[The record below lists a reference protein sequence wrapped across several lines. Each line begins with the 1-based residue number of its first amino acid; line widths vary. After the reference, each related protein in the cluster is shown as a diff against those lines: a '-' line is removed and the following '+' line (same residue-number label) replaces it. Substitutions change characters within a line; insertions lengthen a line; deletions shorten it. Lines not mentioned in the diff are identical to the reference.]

1 MSAFDRHP
9 RLRWAVPAVTAT
21 LLVGGAALGPTMVTA
36 DPGLPPR
43 TAEELLVDLQQPAA
57 NAVSG
62 TITTRADLGL
72 PELPGG
78 MAPGGEL
85 GLASGESTLRLWI
98 ADPERQR
105 LALLDRA
112 AETAVIR
119 NGDQVWVWSS
129 DTATADSYQL
139 PDHRSAEL
147 PPAPDS
153 ALPGNLPSTP
163 EQLATLALRA
173 IDPST
178 QVTTAGVGRVAGRDV
193 YELILTPR
201 DPDTLVRQVTLA
213 IDAETQLPL
222 RVRVYSTQL
231 TDPALEVGFTAVDY
245 TTPDAALFDFTPPPG
260 ATVTEH
266 PAPTHDGS
274 AKADGAT
281 GPGVPEPTIVGEGW
295 STILVGDLPVD
306 VLGDLAEPELATG
319 AGDSGALLGGDGAG
333 AALALLQ
340 ALPEESGSWGTGRVL
355 RGTLFSAIL
364 TDDARVAIG
373 SVSPQALGAALATQ

>member
-9 RLRWAVPAVTAT
+9 RLRWAVPAVTAA
-21 LLVGGAALGPTMVTA
+21 LLIGGAALGPTMVTA
-36 DPGLPPR
+36 EPGLPPR
-43 TAEELLVDLQQPAA
+43 TAEELLVDLQQPTA

-78 MAPGGEL
+78 MAAGGGL
-85 GLASGESTLRLWI
+85 GLAGGESTLRLWV
-98 ADPERQR
+98 ADPQRQR

-129 DTATADSYQL
+129 DAATADSYQL
-139 PDHRSAEL
+139 PAHRSAEL
-147 PPAPDS
+147 PQAPDS
-153 ALPGNLPSTP
+153 ALPSTP
-163 EQLATLALRA
+163 QQLATLALRA

-178 QVTTAGVGRVAGRDV
+178 QVTTSGVGRVAGRDV

-213 IDAETQLPL
+213 VDAETQLPL

-245 TTPDAALFDFTPPPG
+245 ATPDAALFEFQPPPG

-266 PAPTHDGS
+266 PAPTHDGG
-274 AKADGAT
+274 AKADEAS
-281 GPGVPEPTIVGEGW
+281 GPGTPEPSVVGEGW
-295 STILVGDLPVD
+295 STIVIGDLPVD
-306 VLGDLAEPELATG
+306 LLGDLAEQGLSTG
-319 AGDSGALLGGDGAG
+319 AGDSGSFVGGDQAR
-333 AALALLQ
+333 AALGLLQ

-364 TDDARVAIG
+364 TTDARVAIG